1 MPKREILV
9 LQDGSWTPTTIT
21 VRARN
26 NALETESSYERT
38 ISIQISEQFGHEGK
52 NWMLPRGTRQSTAD
66 FNALMTVTRST
77 KTSNIN
83 ELLSALNRPQER
95 RAHHN
100 KYAKFSKQHKR
111 G

>member
-9 LQDGSWTPTTIT
+9 LQDNHWVPTSVT

-26 NALETESSYERT
+26 PALESEASYERAVAL
-38 ISIQISEQFGHEGK
+38 QISEIHGHEGE
-52 NWMLPRGTRQSTAD
+52 NWTLPRGTRQATAD

-77 KTSNIN
+77 RTSNIKD
-83 ELLSALNRPQER
+83 LLHALNTPHER

-100 KYAKFSKQHKR
+100 KYARFSKLHKR

>member
-9 LQDGSWTPTTIT
+9 LQDGKWIPTSVT

-26 NALETESSYERT
+26 AALETESSYERT
-38 ISIQISEQFGHEGK
+38 VAIQISEQFGHEGK

-77 KTSNIN
+77 KTSNIKD
-83 ELLSALNRPQER
+83 LLSALNKPQER
-95 RAHHN
+95 RSHHN
-100 KYAKFSKQHKR
+100 KYARFSKQHKR

>member
-9 LQDGSWTPTTIT
+9 LQDGHWTPTTLT

-26 NALETESSYERT
+26 AALETESSYERT
-38 ISIQISEQFGHEGK
+38 IAIQISEQFGHEGK
-52 NWMLPRGTRQSTAD
+52 GWMLPHGTRQSTAD
-66 FNALMTVTRST
+66 FNALMAVTRST
-77 KTSNIN
+77 RTSNLKD
-83 ELLSALNRPQER
+83 LLGALNKPQER